1 MANNFSEAFIVPHE
15 GNITA
20 ISASLNVSS
29 VFSIFTGT
37 VTIRAQVF
45 LAPEGSNIFTCTNA
59 SVDLVPSLTA
69 PLTTNQLIFASANT
83 PPVLVTAGDKLLM
96 VFFNSTIIEPDTLT
110 AIFGTASAGINI
122 V

>member
-1 MANNFSEAFIVPHE
+1 LS
-15 GNITA
+15 
-20 ISASLNVSS
+20 ISKWSS
-29 VFSIFTGT
+29 ST

-45 LAPEGSNIFTCTNA
+45 LAPEGSNIFTGTNA

-83 PPVLVTAGDKLLM
+83 PPVPVTAGDKLLM